1 MARTRKRAP
10 GALRTLVIGVAMVV
24 ALFFLNIH
32 YPSLLALAELK
43 TFDLRMYAR
52 GTRKPHGEVAI
63 VAIDD
68 KSISELGRWPW
79 PRTVLAQLVEAL
91 KQYKVGVIGFDLVF
105 SERDDVDLEREK
117 IVGSL
122 KDAGLPADRLQEAA
136 GISNDDA
143 FAKAIKEQG
152 ATF

>member
-10 GALRTLVIGVAMVV
+10 GTLRTLAIGAAIVA
-24 ALFFLNIH
+24 ALFALNIY

-52 GTRKPHGEVAI
+52 GMRKPHG
-63 VAIDD
+63 
-68 KSISELGRWPW
+68 ELGRWPW

-91 KQYKVGVIGFDLVF
+91 KQYKVGVVGFDLVF
-105 SERDDVDLEREK
+105 SERDDIDLEREK

-122 KDAGLPADRLQEAA
+122 KDAGLPPD
-136 GISNDDA
+136 
-143 FAKAIKEQG
+143 
-152 ATF
+152 